1 MSGLPPYR
9 HGGDAPRH
17 LLSWRRF
24 LQLAVALLV
33 LGVGAGLLFSR
44 ADPER
49 AARVVVAEF
58 TTTEDGP
65 ADRAGPDPVTPVTGP
80 QRGTPVCGV
89 VDEPLDPGTQ
99 VATLASGVVLIQH
112 RSDLAGDDRLDR
124 IGAVERVAVA
134 PNDRLPDGVQV
145 VATSWRHRM
154 PLERVDVDLLA
165 SFVRGHA
172 DRAPDLTDCP

>member
-1 MSGLPPYR
+1 MSQLPPFR

-17 LLSWRRF
+17 LLSLRLF
-24 LQLAVALLV
+24 LKLAVGLLV

-49 AARVVVAEF
+49 AARVVVAEL

-65 ADRAGPDPVTPVTGP
+65 AGEAGPDPVTPVTGP
-80 QRGTPVCGV
+80 QRGTPACGV
-89 VDEPLDPGTQ
+89 ADGPLDVATQ

-112 RSDLAGDDRLDR
+112 RSDLVGDERLERLAGD
-124 IGAVERVAVA
+124 RVAVA
-134 PNDRLPDGVQV
+134 PNDDLPDGVQV

-154 PLERVDVDLLA
+154 PLERVDLDLLA

-172 DRAPDLTDCP
+172 DRAPDLTPCP